1 MSLPTVRFPVVCP
14 VCRLE
19 SLIELPIATVAKGL
33 KDGSLKL
40 VGHCQDPAWQA
51 TTLEREQIR
60 EYLAAPRLEEQLG
73 ISRITF
79 PVDR

>member
-1 MSLPTVRFPVVCP
+1 MSLPNVTFPVVCP

-19 SLIELPIATVAKGL
+19 SLIELPISIVTEGL

-40 VGHCQDPAWQA
+40 VGHCQHPAWRA

-60 EYLAAPRLEEQLG
+60 EYLTVPILEQQLG
-73 ISRITF
+73 VSRTTF
-79 PVDR
+79 PAGR